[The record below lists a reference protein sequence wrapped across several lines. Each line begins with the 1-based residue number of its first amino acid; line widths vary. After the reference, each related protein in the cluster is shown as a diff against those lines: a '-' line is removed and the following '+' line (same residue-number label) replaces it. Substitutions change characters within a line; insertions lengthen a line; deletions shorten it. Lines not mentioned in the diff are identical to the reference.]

1 MLSLDCIVQ
10 RNPSIFA
17 TEANRDLVMVSIPA
31 GFYYSLSDV
40 GREIWQAIERPKKIS
55 VLIDDLATT
64 YRIDRPSCTEQTLSF
79 LDELLAQGLLEVRDG
94 PIS

>member
-10 RNPSIFA
+10 RNPNIFA
-17 TEANRDLVMVSIPA
+17 AEANRDLVMVSIPA

-40 GREIWQAIERPKKIS
+40 GRDIWETIERPKKIS
-55 VLIDDLATT
+55 ALIDDLAAT
-64 YRIDRPSCTEQTLSF
+64 YHIDRLSCTEQTLSF
-79 LDELLAQGLLEVRDG
+79 LDDLLAQGLLEVRDG